1 MTSKVVNYH
10 PTDRFLD
17 ISSFFTETTKQTL
30 HNAAAQTVE
39 KITPFWNKARVPIRH
54 KQDSIKKVEALYHS
68 WLKLKKHKKD
78 RSKLQIE
85 RKTNSLLAQREKGRR
100 GSLGSVDQ

>member
-39 KITPFWNKARVPIRH
+39 KITPFWNKARVPIDIS
-54 KQDSIKKVEALYHS
+54 KTASKK
-68 WLKLKKHKKD
+68 LKLYITH
-78 RSKLQIE
+78 
-85 RKTNSLLAQREKGRR
+85 G
-100 GSLGSVDQ
+100 